1 MRGSTETAVS
11 ACRSDAK
18 RLTCPRL
25 RRGKTRSAVC
35 VYSFHPLVLKE
46 LERAFA
52 ECGASAQTHR
62 LDVARLSD
70 LASLPVPDSDVY
82 ILEANGRKR
91 ATELVVG
98 EILTRRPDARLLVVA
113 EDFEETCAFS
123 LLRLG
128 AKGFLRYGDLALLA
142 RAVEEVCA
150 GGLWVAR
157 PLLSRFVET
166 MLRPR
171 RMVERRPSPREHEV
185 HELLIQN
192 LSNKEIAV
200 RLGVSERTVKFHVSN
215 LLTKSGAK
223 KRADLILLSL
233 YERKSA

>member
-1 MRGSTETAVS
+1 MPRRLKTVNL
-11 ACRSDAK
+11 RSLPK
-18 RLTCPRL
+18 
-25 RRGKTRSAVC
+25 GKTRSAVC

-52 ECGASAQTHR
+52 ECGASTQAYR
-62 LDVARLSD
+62 LDVGRFSD
-70 LASLPVPDSDVY
+70 LASLPIPPADVY
-82 ILEANGRKR
+82 ILEANGRKH
-91 ATELVVG
+91 ATDLVVG
-98 EILTRRPDARLLVVA
+98 EILTRRPNSRLLVVA
-113 EDFEETCAFS
+113 EEFEETAAFS

-128 AKGFLRYGDLALLA
+128 AKGFLRYGDLSLLV
-142 RAVEEVCA
+142 RAVEELA
-150 GGLWVAR
+150 SGGLWVAR

-171 RMVERRPSPREHEV
+171 RMGEMRQSPREHEV

-192 LSNKEIAV
+192 LSNKEIAG

-223 KRADLILLSL
+223 RRADLILLSL